1 MAKWYENE
9 FFKRTKCFQ
18 SKKCK
23 TQNEKYLKGLKAFV
37 IKTSFVW
44 DNEYYCVRCC
54 AYKSMGWEK
63 GNE

>member
-1 MAKWYENE
+1 MAKWYKNE

-23 TQNEKYLKGLKAFV
+23 TQNEKYLKGLKAFA

-44 DNEYYCVRCC
+44 DDNEWYCVGCC
-54 AYKSMGWEK
+54 IDKRMGM
-63 GNE
+63 GDY